1 MTSWK
6 SKPKY
11 LNIDESTRI
20 QYWTNFEP
28 IEGETYQDVIIFNY
42 GLVCNIRHF
51 EYQIKF
57 FDELGFKIVLH
68 DYRGHY
74 ESTTKEG
81 INSITFENIINDLNT
96 LIKFLQIETTIHIG
110 HSMGV
115 NVTIEYAYK
124 YPEEVK
130 KMVLISG
137 TIFPPQDVMFDSNLV
152 DISEPYIK
160 DIKEKWQDQFKT
172 LWKSAHLNPLAK
184 IMVWRGGFNTKKTNL
199 DFVEYYMKKLGE
211 LHPDIFFQLLD
222 EMKDQKIIKELEN
235 IKTSTLIIGGD
246 KDKVIPNYLQQIM
259 HKAMPSSELY
269 IIKNGSHVPQVDFH
283 EFVNERIELFLN

>member
-28 IEGETYQDVIIFNY
+28 TEGETYQDVIIFNY

-74 ESTTKEG
+74 ESTTKDG
-81 INSITFENIINDLNT
+81 VNSITFENIINDLNT

-160 DIKEKWQDQFKT
+160 EIKEKWQDQFKT

-259 HKAMPSSELY
+259 HKAMPNSELY